1 MSEQQFNVVLDSFVL
16 TFKGLKTIGPDGS
29 ITCIA
34 LVSGL
39 LQCDSQIIFHLN
51 D

>member
-29 ITCIA
+29 ITCSPRIRA
-34 LVSGL
+34 S
-39 LQCDSQIIFHLN
+39 SM
-51 D
+51 